1 MTINGPTSTL
11 PGHLW
16 PAEPGDMCA
25 EHPSRQAVK
34 KIQTETDSFGF
45 ETLEVCQE
53 CLDNYHKTRAE
64 KLANPDPEDFFDCEG
79 CSVRDKTVKPARDPE
94 EGMAGP
100 VYYWCAEC
108 RKDIFSR
115 WSD

>member
-1 MTINGPTSTL
+1 MGVIGPSRNL
-11 PGHLW
+11 PGSIINPVHSHC
-16 PAEPGDMCA
+16 E
-25 EHPSRQAVK
+25 EHPDRPAVK
-34 KIQTETDSFGF
+34 SIVGETDSFGS

-64 KLANPDPEDFFDCEG
+64 KLANPDPENFYDCEG
-79 CSVRDKTVKPARDPE
+79 CGVRDKTVKPCRDPE